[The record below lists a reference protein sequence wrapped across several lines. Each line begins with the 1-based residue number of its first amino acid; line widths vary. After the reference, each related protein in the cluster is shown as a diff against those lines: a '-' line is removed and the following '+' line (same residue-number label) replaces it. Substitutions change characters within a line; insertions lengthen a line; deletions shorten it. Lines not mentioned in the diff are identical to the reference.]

1 MALSNGGR
9 GILDGVSVVSFN
21 HFLMGPHAMQTL
33 GDLGADVIA
42 IEPLDGAFQRQWGG
56 ADKKIDGQTTLFLC
70 ANRNK
75 RSLAL
80 DLKSGEGREIARKL
94 IARADVVSENFR
106 VGVMEKLGF
115 GYETAKAINP
125 SVIYASAT
133 GFGPDGPYAKRP
145 GQDLLIQAMSGLAAI
160 TGNAQDRARAV
171 GVSAVDVHGGTLLAT
186 GILAALVRRARTGEG
201 CKVDVNL
208 LSAAIDL
215 QSESFSTY
223 LNGPRPD
230 DVRPPRCLAGWY
242 YPGPYGIYATA
253 DGHLAISFS
262 DHGHLADAL
271 SLPALAAIP
280 NDDGYARREEIAAL
294 VAPVMETRST
304 EAWLGAFEG
313 RNIWCAPVNDYEDV
327 LRDPQIRHNKCFETI
342 PGATDTP
349 ITVVAHPI
357 RYDGEMP
364 GVRLPPQPLGAQTE
378 EVLHEI
384 GYGSDAIA
392 RLEADGVIGVHRLA
406 APEPA
411 RSG

>member
-1 MALSNGGR
+1 MSDGGHR
-9 GILDGVSVVSFN
+9 LLDGVRVVSFN
-21 HFLMGPHAMQTL
+21 HFLLGPHAMQTL

-42 IEPLDGAFQRQWGG
+42 IEPLGGAFQRQWGG
-56 ADKKIDGQTTLFLC
+56 ADKRIDGQTTLFLC

-80 DLKSGEGREIARKL
+80 DLKASEGREIAWKL

-106 VGVMEKLGF
+106 AGVMAKLGF
-115 GYETAKAINP
+115 GYDAMMAVNP
-125 SVIYASAT
+125 SVIYASAS
-133 GFGPDGPYAKRP
+133 GYGPDGPHAKRP

-160 TGNAQDRARAV
+160 TGNSQDRARAV
-171 GVSAVDVHGGTLLAT
+171 GVAAVDVHAGSLLAT

-201 CKVDVNL
+201 CRVDVNL

-230 DVRPPRCLAGWY
+230 DVRPPPGLAGWY

-253 DGHLAISFS
+253 DGHLALSFS

-280 NDDGYARREEIAAL
+280 SDDGYARREEIVRL
-294 VAPVMETRST
+294 IAPVLETGT
-304 EAWLGAFEG
+304 TAAWLSAFEG

-342 PGATDTP
+342 PGATGTP
-349 ITVVAHPI
+349 ITVVGHPI
-357 RYDGEMP
+357 RYDGETP

-378 EVLHEI
+378 EVLREI
-384 GYGSDAIA
+384 GYGSDAIE
-392 RLEADGVIGVHRLA
+392 RLEADEVIRVHRPA
-406 APEPA
+406 APAHSLE
-411 RSG
+411 S